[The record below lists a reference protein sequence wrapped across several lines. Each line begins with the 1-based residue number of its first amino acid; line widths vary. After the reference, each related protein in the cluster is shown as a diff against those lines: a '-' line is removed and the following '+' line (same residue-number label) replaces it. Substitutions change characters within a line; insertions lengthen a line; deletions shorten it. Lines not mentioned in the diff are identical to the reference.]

1 MEDRNADVF
10 LRLPDVKR
18 RTGLSRSSIFLYIK
32 KGLFPA
38 PMKLSLRSIGW
49 LESDIQE
56 WIASRTYV
64 NSYYMTQGDR

>member
-64 NSYYMTQGDR
+64 NSYYMTQGDK